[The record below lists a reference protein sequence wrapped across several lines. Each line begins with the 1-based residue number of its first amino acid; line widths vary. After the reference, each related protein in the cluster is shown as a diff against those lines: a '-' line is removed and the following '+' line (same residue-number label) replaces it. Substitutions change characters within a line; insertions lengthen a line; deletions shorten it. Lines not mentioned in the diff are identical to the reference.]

1 MPLDVLGRM
10 RATLMYSMQQITASN
25 EVEDR
30 VVVVAA
36 VERGGRWLS
45 AEDGGN
51 DRALRTVA
59 NPERRRR
66 WWILSTDDAACVGGF
81 LVGAATWRER
91 GSAATME
98 AEVVAGASAEQ

>member
-1 MPLDVLGRM
+1 MPLDVLGRT
-10 RATLMYSMQQITASN
+10 RATLMYSMQQITATN

-36 VERGGRWLS
+36 VECGGRWLS

-81 LVGAATWRER
+81 LVGAATWRES

>member
-1 MPLDVLGRM
+1 MPLDVLGRT
-10 RATLMYSMQQITASN
+10 RATLMYSMQQITTTN

-59 NPERRRR
+59 NPERRWR
-66 WWILSTDDAACVGGF
+66 WWILSTDDAACVSGF

>member
-1 MPLDVLGRM
+1 MLLHVLGRT

-66 WWILSTDDAACVGGF
+66 WWILSTDDAACVSGF
-81 LVGAATWRER
+81 LVGAATWRES

>member
-1 MPLDVLGRM
+1 MPLDVLGRT

-59 NPERRRR
+59 NPERRWR
-66 WWILSTDDAACVGGF
+66 WWILSTDDAACVSGF
-81 LVGAATWRER
+81 LVGAATWRES

>member
-1 MPLDVLGRM
+1 
-10 RATLMYSMQQITASN
+10 
-25 EVEDR
+25 
-30 VVVVAA
+30 VVVAA

-66 WWILSTDDAACVGGF
+66 WWILSTDDAACVSGF

-98 AEVVAGASAEQ
+98 AEVVAGASVEQ

>member
-1 MPLDVLGRM
+1 MPLDVLGCT

-36 VERGGRWLS
+36 VECGGRWLS

-66 WWILSTDDAACVGGF
+66 WWILSTDDIACVGGF

-98 AEVVAGASAEQ
+98 AEVVAGALAEQ